1 MVRTEQKSILHPRM
15 AAQSLEYFRRFRPHR
30 RHLTFLYRDLVAAF
44 PRPEM
49 KLRVADSHRLEYLTQ
64 NDWALLIDR
73 ATKVTFEKEEMLIK
87 KGKQTKVLY
96 LLVRGTAKIEAE
108 FGFRIAQIGP
118 GQICG
123 EMAFLE
129 NGVAS
134 ATAIAEQEVEACAI
148 DWSALSDL
156 FELYPHLASCFYRSL
171 AVGLSRRLRRQI
183 MSVPNNK

>member
-1 MVRTEQKSILHPRM
+1 LRRGTTASQSAPTPWFIFKDVEGATMPNGLDREQLLSIL
-15 AAQSLEYFRRFRPHR
+15 QSSE
-30 RHLTFLYRDLVAAF
+30 
-44 PRPEM
+44 
-49 KLRVADSHRLEYLTQ
+49 HRLEYLTQ

-73 ATKVTFEKEEMLIK
+73 AKKVTFQKEEMLIK

-96 LLVRGTAKIEAE
+96 LLVRGRAKIEAE
-108 FGFRIAQIGP
+108 FGVRIAQIGP

-148 DWSALSDL
+148 NWSALSDL
-156 FELYPHLASCFYRSL
+156 FELYPHLASRFYRSL

-183 MSVPNNK
+183 MSEPNNK

>member
-1 MVRTEQKSILHPRM
+1 VTQGLVSSAQPMPMPNGPDREQLLSILKT
-15 AAQSLEYFRRFRPHR
+15 AEN
-30 RHLTFLYRDLVAAF
+30 
-44 PRPEM
+44 
-49 KLRVADSHRLEYLTQ
+49 RLEYLTP

-73 ATKVTFEKEEMLIK
+73 ATKVTFKKEETLIK
-87 KGKQTKVLY
+87 KGRQTQVVY

-108 FGFRIAQIGP
+108 FVGMRIAQVGP

-156 FELYPHLASCFYRSL
+156 FELYPHVASRFYRSL
-171 AVGLSRRLRRQI
+171 AVTLSRRLRRQI
-183 MSVPNNK
+183 ISERNNK

>member
-1 MVRTEQKSILHPRM
+1 MPIPHGLDREQLLSILQT
-15 AAQSLEYFRRFRPHR
+15 AE
-30 RHLTFLYRDLVAAF
+30 
-44 PRPEM
+44 
-49 KLRVADSHRLEYLTQ
+49 HRLEYLTP

-73 ATKVTFEKEEMLIK
+73 ATKVTFKKEETLIK
-87 KGKQTKVLY
+87 KGRQTQVVY

-108 FGFRIAQIGP
+108 FVGMRIAQVGP

-156 FELYPHLASCFYRSL
+156 FELYPHVASRFYRSL
-171 AVGLSRRLRRQI
+171 AVTLSRRLRRQI
-183 MSVPNNK
+183 ISERNNK

>member
-1 MVRTEQKSILHPRM
+1 MPIPHGLDREQLLSILQT
-15 AAQSLEYFRRFRPHR
+15 AE
-30 RHLTFLYRDLVAAF
+30 
-44 PRPEM
+44 
-49 KLRVADSHRLEYLTQ
+49 HRLEYLTP

-73 ATKVTFEKEEMLIK
+73 ATKVTFKKEETLIK
-87 KGKQTKVLY
+87 KGKQTHVLY

-108 FGFRIAQIGP
+108 FVGMRIAQVGP

-156 FELYPHLASCFYRSL
+156 FELYPHVASRFYRSL
-171 AVGLSRRLRRQI
+171 AVTLSRRLRRQI
-183 MSVPNNK
+183 ISERNNK

>member
-1 MVRTEQKSILHPRM
+1 MPMPNGPDREQLLSILKT
-15 AAQSLEYFRRFRPHR
+15 AEN
-30 RHLTFLYRDLVAAF
+30 
-44 PRPEM
+44 
-49 KLRVADSHRLEYLTQ
+49 RLEYLTP

-73 ATKVTFEKEEMLIK
+73 ATKVTFKKEETLIK
-87 KGKQTKVLY
+87 KGRQTQVVY

-108 FGFRIAQIGP
+108 FVGMRIAQVGP

-156 FELYPHLASCFYRSL
+156 FELYPHVASRFYRSL
-171 AVGLSRRLRRQI
+171 AVTLSRRLRRQI
-183 MSVPNNK
+183 ISERNNK